1 MKLHKDEVHLKLQI
15 FNKTRT
21 KVVNIKIQTS

>member
-21 KVVNIKIQTS
+21 KVVNIEMRL